1 MNSSNKKILIVEDE
15 RMLSEMYKDVFE
27 RQDFQVVLAS
37 TGEEAL
43 QVAKSEKPNFI
54 LLDIILPEGNGI
66 YFLEKR
72 KKIPEIADIPVVAFS
87 NFDKPAVKKRV
98 LNLGARDYLMK
109 TNYTPQEVVQEVK
122 KYIT

>member
-1 MNSSNKKILIVEDE
+1 MNPPNKKILIVEDE

-54 LLDIILPEGNGI
+54 LLDIILPESNGI

-72 KKIPEIADIPVVAFS
+72 KKMPEIADIPVVAFS
-87 NFDKPAVKKRV
+87 NFDEPAVKKSA

-109 TNYTPQEVVQEVK
+109 TDYTPQEVVEEVK